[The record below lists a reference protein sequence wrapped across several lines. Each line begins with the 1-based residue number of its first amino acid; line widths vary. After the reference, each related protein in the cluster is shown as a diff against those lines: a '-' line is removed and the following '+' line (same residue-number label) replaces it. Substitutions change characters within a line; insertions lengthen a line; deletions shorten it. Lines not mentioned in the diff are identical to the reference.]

1 MNAERRSDVSDVDF
15 EETRNPQPRGIVMS
29 RVTLLFGLSLLVA
42 LSALAC
48 NGDEILNP
56 TSTTDVLDS
65 STEDLTETPDAV
77 ADTGPPLETRF
88 SECEQST
95 ECDDNN
101 ECLEDVCVKEPLQE
115 PGLFEEADD
124 EYVDVEG
131 SPNFECW
138 VEPIAID
145 QTEPSSVTF
154 HGDVE
159 PFGPAL
165 PTRNLCISF
174 YDGQLFIPWINWLEN
189 NVCGELLDLDPR
201 DQAPYVNCFGLDP
214 CRCEDAEFTV
224 DRGDASVSVNACYAE
239 IGFCDGIVDDE
250 ELLATCQAN
259 ILERTGSNATSFI
272 YGTTQTEAFPDDPDR
287 EEGVYEMANLPA
299 NTLLVV
305 KISGNIERWRDTY
318 EFGVIGLSSMADGNN
333 QIDKTLRAI
342 TDGAWQTIPTT
353 AGIPYSVPPERGA
366 VAGRVYDCGE
376 TGRDPARVMGARVG
390 LVEDPAQIAYFNAY
404 PEDLLPLPGRADTN
418 RDGVYAAIDL
428 PSGPNRVSV
437 AVTVDQELMSGGA
450 RNVWIVPFSV
460 SLSDF
465 HGNYDVS
472 E

>member
-1 MNAERRSDVSDVDF
+1 MRHFS
-15 EETRNPQPRGIVMS
+15 
-29 RVTLLFGLSLLVA
+29 LLFGLYLLFA

-56 TSTTDVLDS
+56 TSTTDVVDS
-65 STEDLTETPDAV
+65 STDDLAETPDAL
-77 ADTGPPLETRF
+77 ADTGSPLETRF

-95 ECDDNN
+95 ECD
-101 ECLEDVCVKEPLQE
+101 ERHVCLEEVCIKEPLQE
-115 PGLFEEADD
+115 PSLYEEEGE

-131 SPNFECW
+131 TPNFDCW
-138 VEPIAID
+138 AEPMAID
-145 QTEPSSVTF
+145 QTEPSLVTF

-165 PTRNLCISF
+165 PTRNLCITF
-174 YDGQLFIPWINWLEN
+174 YDEELFIPWVNWLEN

-201 DQAPYVNCFGLDP
+201 FQTPYVNCFGLDP
-214 CRCEDAEFTV
+214 CRCEDPDFTL

-239 IGFCDGIVDDE
+239 IGFCDGIADDE
-250 ELLATCQAN
+250 ELLETCRAN

-272 YGTTQTEAFPDDPDR
+272 YSTTQTEPYPDDPDR

-299 NTLLVV
+299 NTQLVI
-305 KISGNIERWRDTY
+305 KISGNIDRWRDTY
-318 EFGVIGLSSMADGNN
+318 EFGVIGLSSLADDND

-353 AGIPYSVPPERGA
+353 AGIAYAVPPERGA
-366 VAGRVYDCGE
+366 IAGRVYDCGE
-376 TGRDPARVMGARVG
+376 IGRDPARVAGARVG
-390 LVEDPAQIAYFNAY
+390 LVDDAVQIAYFNAD
-404 PEDLLPLPGRADTN
+404 PEELLPLPGRADTN

-437 AVTVDQELMSGGA
+437 AVTVGQELTSGGA
-450 RNVWIVPFSV
+450 RNVWVIPFSV

-465 HGNYDVS
+465 HGNYAVS